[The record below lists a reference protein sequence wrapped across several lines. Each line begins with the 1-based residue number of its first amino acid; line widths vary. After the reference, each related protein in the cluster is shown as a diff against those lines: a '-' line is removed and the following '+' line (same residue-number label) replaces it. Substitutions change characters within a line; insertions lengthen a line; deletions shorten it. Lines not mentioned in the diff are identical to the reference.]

1 MKFCRINLSK
11 TNYTTLD
18 NFIMFVNPPVEKLQ
32 TIYREYCQYK
42 KFESVMPIF
51 ESQFTDTKNDTYGYV
66 DNFREIVAFSIVRRH
81 DTKNAESM
89 QFAWNYADPL
99 LQLGIRSLETECA
112 IYKKWGYQYLY
123 LGEAA
128 DYKAKLDGYEIL
140 GSL

>member
-1 MKFCRINLSK
+1 MKFCRINLPK
-11 TNYTTLD
+11 TNYTPLD
-18 NFIMFVNPPVEKLQ
+18 NFVVFVRPPVEKLQ
-32 TIYREYCQYK
+32 KIYWDYCQYK

-51 ESQFTDTKNDTYGYV
+51 ESQFLDTKNDVYGYV
-66 DNFREIVAFSIVRRH
+66 NDVQEIVAFSIVHRH
-81 DTKNAESM
+81 DTKNAESL

-112 IYKKWGYQYLY
+112 IYKKRGYQYLY

>member
-11 TNYTTLD
+11 TNYTPLN
-18 NFIMFVNPPVEKLQ
+18 NFILFVNPPVEQLQ
-32 TIYREYCQYK
+32 EIYRKYCQYK
-42 KFESVMPIF
+42 KFESVMPMF
-51 ESQFTDTKNDTYGYV
+51 ESQFLDINNDVYGYV
-66 DNFREIVAFSIVRRH
+66 NNVQEIVAFSIVRRYNK
-81 DTKNAESM
+81 KNAESM
-89 QFAWNYADPL
+89 QFAWDYKDPL

-128 DYKAKLDGYEIL
+128 GYKANLDGYEIL

>member
-1 MKFCRINLSK
+1 MKFCRINLSE
-11 TNYTTLD
+11 TNYTPLN
-18 NFIMFVNPPVEKLQ
+18 NFILFVSPPVEKLQ

-66 DNFREIVAFSIVRRH
+66 NNVQEIVAFSIVRRH
-81 DTKNAESM
+81 DTQNAESM

-140 GSL
+140 GYL

>member
-11 TNYTTLD
+11 TNYTLLN
-18 NFIMFVNPPVEKLQ
+18 NFILFVSPPVEKLQ

-66 DNFREIVAFSIVRRH
+66 NNVQEIVAFSIVRRH

-112 IYKKWGYQYLY
+112 IYKNRGYQYLY

-140 GSL
+140 RSL